1 MFLKVNNSCPAKW
14 FRYVLI
20 TNKNNKQ
27 TLQMIL
33 LFGTISLSLIF
44 SQSVQPGHSQAIR
57 TFDVEAKLDH
67 SVIERGDTQ
76 TIHVSVE
83 DKESDQPI
91 AGAYVEA
98 LVTYPGGETV
108 KSINSLTD
116 ENGRTSIYVPSGS
129 GTEFGKVF
137 VNLGVSLTGFNQAF
151 MVIEYKIV

>member
-1 MFLKVNNSCPAKW
+1 M
-14 FRYVLI
+14 I

-76 TIHVSVE
+76 TIDVTVE
-83 DKESDQPI
+83 DQESDQPI

-98 LVTYPGGETV
+98 LITYPGGETV
-108 KSINSLTD
+108 KSKNSLTD
-116 ENGRTSIYVPSGS
+116 ENGRTSISIPSGS
-129 GTEFGKVF
+129 GTEYDTVFGE
-137 VNLGVSLTGFNQAF
+137 LRVSLTGFNQAI
-151 MVIEYKIV
+151 MVMEYAIISEDIHDGDNDD